1 MKELLIDKEIGG
13 WFGLY
18 PDEVTSFCDAVKP
31 GEDITIKINSP
42 GGDFFAMV
50 PIFNAIRNLA
60 RKKENRIDTYIYGMA
75 ASCASMI
82 ALAAKAGNQAS
93 KIIVEDNSIFM
104 IHNCW
109 CVDVGDHREFSDMA
123 KALQR
128 IDELQRD
135 IYERATGKT
144 RAEIAAWMDDDTY
157 FYGQEIIDAGFA
169 DELPAEDSMQQ
180 LSQDEFLTL
189 RASSINDY
197 KSNLK
202 AMKAKYASKMNEAN
216 DVHASAVAACAKVL
230 ESMAA
235 KPLNKAAPAA
245 NTNTEEV
252 TMTLEELKSQC
263 PDVYAAACKEGADA
277 ERERI
282 QAHLKMAGDSGD
294 LSAAL
299 PYIES
304 GAQCSENAVVAAYH
318 ETFCKTLKAKEAAE
332 IEASAKKLADM
343 RAAENP
349 AALVPPAAETEE
361 DAELKAFKKSF
372 GVRG

>member
-1 MKELLIDKEIGG
+1 MKELLIDDEIGG
-13 WFGLY
+13 WGIY
-18 PDEVTSFCDAVKP
+18 PDTVSTFCDSIKP
-31 GEDITIKINSP
+31 GEAVTIKINSP

-60 RKKENRIDTYIYGMA
+60 RKKENKIDTYIYGMA

-82 ALAAKAGNQAS
+82 ALAAKAGNKEN

-109 CVDVGDHREFSDMA
+109 CVDVGDHREFTDMA
-123 KALQR
+123 KSLQR

-144 RAEIAAWMDDDTY
+144 RTEIAAWMDADTY

-169 DELPAEDSMQQ
+169 DEMPAEDGMQQ
-180 LSQDEFLTL
+180 LSQDEYLAL
-189 RASSINDY
+189 KASNISDY
-197 KSNLK
+197 KSSLK
-202 AMKAKYASKMNEAN
+202 LLKAKYAAKMNEEN
-216 DVHASAVAACAKVL
+216 DNHASAVAACAKVL
-230 ESMAA
+230 ESMTE
-235 KPLNKAAPAA
+235 KSLNTAAPAA

-263 PDVYAAACKEGADA
+263 PDVFAAACKVGADA

-299 PYIES
+299 PYIEN
-304 GAQCSENAVVAAYH
+304 GAQCSENAVIAAYH

-361 DAELKAFKKSF
+361 DAEIKAFNKTL